1 MLKCGR
7 KSTGSSAPGL
17 QTASYPGVGGGGGGP
32 AALLPGRHLYPYSSP
47 KRSVWSQARWIWPQ
61 TPARSQQP
69 DAVAPAPPKLLTHS
83 FNSDSVSP
91 HRWSAGQLRLH
102 VPKPELSLFPSQ
114 PPPLL
119 SSVHPAAQ
127 FRNVGVFPENPLPP
141 HSLHASDST
150 SSLDWPSGP
159 LCAHL
164 CPPQQPP
171 NCSVPSPAHSPHGCW
186 REVPRQMPIKS
197 CYTPVQAPSKASY
210 QLSTKIPIFFLRW
223 CLSPMLAMQIQTLVG
238 KDLETHWQ

>member
-171 NCSVPSPAHSPHGCW
+171 NCSVPPPPTLHTAAGGRFLVKCQSSHVILLFRPLQRLLTNC
-186 REVPRQMPIKS
+186 QLKS
-197 CYTPVQAPSKASY
+197 Q
-210 QLSTKIPIFFLRW
+210 FFFYDG
-223 CLSPMLAMQIQTLVG
+223 V
-238 KDLETHWQ
+238 